1 MNPDARFRD
10 RRLEYAG
17 LCLLSIPLSLL
28 LNFSLL
34 SAPVEA
40 FLAGLALP
48 SGWPA
53 RLAAFGISSI
63 FYMLGAKYA
72 VARSNGEP
80 AWVLPLMAL
89 AIAAAVGAAAW
100 ETARAGELPGFLPEA
115 MGLLGLAGP
124 ASAFI
129 VGAGIPE
136 ALRSIRR
143 HRRSD
148 AGSCHK
154 PGSAGPSIG

>member
-1 MNPDARFRD
+1 MDPNARFRN

-17 LCLLSIPLSLL
+17 LCLLSVPLSFL
-28 LNFSLL
+28 LNFSIL

-40 FLAGLALP
+40 FLTSLGLP

-53 RLAAFGISSI
+53 RLAALGISGI

-72 VARSNGEP
+72 VARRNGEP
-80 AWVLPLMAL
+80 AWVFPLMAL
-89 AIAAAVGAAAW
+89 AIATTVGAAAW
-100 ETARAGELPGFLPEA
+100 ETARAHELPGFLPEA
-115 MGLLGLAGP
+115 MGLLSLAES

-129 VGAGIPE
+129 VGTGIPE

-143 HRRSD
+143 HQRSD